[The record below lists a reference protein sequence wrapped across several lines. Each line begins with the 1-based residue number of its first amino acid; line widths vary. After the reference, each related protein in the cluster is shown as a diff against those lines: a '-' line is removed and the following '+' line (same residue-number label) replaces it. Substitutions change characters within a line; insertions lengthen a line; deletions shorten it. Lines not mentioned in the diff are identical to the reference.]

1 MSELVEGD
9 RRSNHIENF
18 ANYVRGI
25 YLNLSRLENKIK
37 KISEILMWKLDGY
50 QLASGRPSREGIRG
64 RHQDV
69 PSDVTRISQD
79 RESKTAPSL
88 HFRAHHRGA

>member
-18 ANYVRGI
+18 TNYVRGI

-37 KISEILMWKLDGY
+37 KISEIFM
-50 QLASGRPSREGIRG
+50 
-64 RHQDV
+64 
-69 PSDVTRISQD
+69 
-79 RESKTAPSL
+79 
-88 HFRAHHRGA
+88 